1 MYETLHVDVPPV
13 PARSHDPFENVP
25 AALEDHVTDPVG
37 VTLPLPAISET
48 VAVQVAGTP
57 SGSDDGAHATVVEL
71 DRADG
76 VTVVEPS
83 LTRCEPSPMYVAEIV
98 DKFVELGTYVT
109 LHDEV
114 PDPPVGVHDDDESVP
129 EPAEDQ
135 RTAPSP
141 LGSPGGTP

>member
-1 MYETLHVDVPPV
+1 
-13 PARSHDPFENVP
+13 VP

-37 VTLPLPAISET
+37 VTLSLPAISET

-57 SGSDDGAHATVVEL
+57 SGSDGGAHATVVEL
-71 DRADG
+71 DRSEV

-83 LTRCEPSPMYVAEIV
+83 LTRCEPSPTYVAEIE
-98 DKFVELGTYVT
+98 DGLAELGTYAT

-114 PDPPVGVHDDDESVP
+114 PDPPTGVHDDDESVP
-129 EPAEDQ
+129 EPVEDHL
-135 RTAPSP
+135 TAPLP